1 MNASRAP
8 YPPRPHANRET
19 FRRGSAHRPEAGS
32 PAGSRGLSAG
42 LGGRRSGHS
51 CSGISGCPRANSARS
66 GRAGCPQDWPA
77 GDSGHG
83 RSGASS
89 SPTANRLTS
98 LARSRELPRGWM
110 VGAAAMAART
120 AAAYGANSV
129 RSARAQCPQDWV
141 AGDSGQGRL
150 GGSSSSRGELTD
162 QPGLLARTA
171 EGRMVGAAATV
182 ARTAAGLRGANS
194 VRSARA
200 EWPQDWVGSVGGRGR
215 PKGSRL
221 YGGEQ
226 PGPLARGRPRDRV
239 IGVAI
244 VVARMAEALRE
255 ANSARSA
262 CAGCPA
268 DWAVGAAVTAARAA
282 VGCPGANSARSGRA
296 PAVRDWM
303 VGAAVV
309 IAWRAAGAGANSRSS
324 RGNCQQEWLVD
335 AAVTVGWMAAGCT
348 GRTTRS
354 GHRNRP

>member
-129 RSARAQCPQDWV
+129 RSARPQCPQDWV
-141 AGDSGQGRL
+141 VGDSGQGRL

-200 EWPQDWVGSVGGRGR
+200 EWPQDWVGSVRRSRSPEGQQAVRGRTARPARARTSAGPSDRRSDRGR
-215 PKGSRL
+215 PDGRGFTGGEQRPVRLRRLSGGLGSRCSGDGCSGGGGLSGSEQRPVRSCAGCPGLDGGRSGRDCLESSGCWGEQPEQSWELSAGVAGRCSGHGRLDGSRL
-221 YGGEQ
+221 Y
-226 PGPLARGRPRDRV
+226 R
-239 IGVAI
+239 
-244 VVARMAEALRE
+244 
-255 ANSARSA
+255 ANDPVRS
-262 CAGCPA
+262 
-268 DWAVGAAVTAARAA
+268 
-282 VGCPGANSARSGRA
+282 
-296 PAVRDWM
+296 
-303 VGAAVV
+303 
-309 IAWRAAGAGANSRSS
+309 
-324 RGNCQQEWLVD
+324 
-335 AAVTVGWMAAGCT
+335 
-348 GRTTRS
+348 
-354 GHRNRP
+354 